1 DLAAPRSPAQADL
14 PPAPP
19 PPALHAVRHPR
30 SPGQNYP
37 RPAGSNN
44 PQPSLAPPSAP
55 RLARLGWSR
64 QASDCIQAARRTR
77 RTSRGRFGA
86 DLSRLGRFSR
96 LSGIHAPLQAA
107 FGKFRV
113 MSGFLRRPPR
123 GLLASR
129 ILGGDLGAIAL
140 AEHSGRAPLCVGGTA
155 LRGRFLRLGC

>member
-86 DLSRLGRFSR
+86 DLSRLGRVSR
-96 LSGIHAPLQAA
+96 LSGIHSPLQAA
-107 FGKFRV
+107 FGKFPG
-113 MSGFLRRPPR
+113 MSGLLGRPPR
-123 GLLASR
+123 GLLATPVLRAHLS
-129 ILGGDLGAIAL
+129 AL
-140 AEHSGRAPLCVGGTA
+140 A
-155 LRGRFLRLGC
+155 